1 MDQKKSLGLSLI
13 IPCFN
18 EVKNLDPLLKKLK
31 DLSSSVN
38 FPIQIIVVDGN
49 SNDGTRKV
57 LKERFYGLDPNIFSL
72 ILLESRNGY
81 GFDIL
86 QGLKK
91 AKHEVLAWTHADL
104 QTDVKD
110 VEKAF
115 DILTSSDQP
124 NLIIKGKRKNRHF
137 LEAMFTLGMQ
147 IVVFFYL
154 RTYLD
159 DINAQPKLFKRDFYN
174 KYLKE
179 QAPKDFSLDLYA
191 LFKAKKN
198 DYVIKSFPVYFN
210 KRVHGEAKGGGGSWR
225 NRLNLIRRTFRYIR
239 ILSKV

>member
-18 EVKNLDPLLKKLK
+18 EVKNLDPLLKKLE

-49 SNDGTRKV
+49 SDDGTNKV
-57 LKERFYGLDPNIFSL
+57 LKKRFSELDPNIFSL
-72 ILLESRNGY
+72 ILPESRNGY

-91 AKHEVLAWTHADL
+91 AKYEVLAWTHADL
-104 QTDVKD
+104 QTDVRD

-115 DILTSSDQP
+115 NILISSNQP
-124 NLIIKGKRKNRHF
+124 NIIIKGKRKNRHF
-137 LEAMFTLGMQ
+137 LDAMFTLGMQ
-147 IVVFFYL
+147 IAVFFYL

-159 DINAQPKLFKRDFYN
+159 DINAQPKLFKRDFYK
-174 KYLKE
+174 KY
-179 QAPKDFSLDLYA
+179 FT
-191 LFKAKKN
+191 KKR
-198 DYVIKSFPVYFN
+198 S
-210 KRVHGEAKGGGGSWR
+210 
-225 NRLNLIRRTFRYIR
+225 
-239 ILSKV
+239 